1 MDAYDNIIEK
11 LEKIGSILISLLLLS
26 KNFLQLSSF
35 IFGNTAVFK
44 TIFVLLGIYALIK
57 FKWVLYKKDALL
69 LLIVFVFLTGTYIFN
84 DNSSLSDNFIYFL
97 IYGLAG
103 YVYSFCLVRE
113 SLIFKNCTLIG
124 LFWLL
129 LYLYNNNFIITD
141 SFSFGYL
148 MLPLA
153 ISSFLW
159 LAQNN
164 QRLLSRII
172 KLIIFIICS
181 LLIFFNGS
189 RGPIACYVMSLMIFA
204 FQFIKGSNKKI
215 PILIMFFLVFLMIL
229 NYKTIIVEIYN
240 AFPGKISFI
249 DKSYILLSMENGITN
264 GRIGIV
270 ESIFKE
276 YDIINLLTGIGI
288 GTYESTHVVEGYT
301 HNVVISLLLDF
312 GLIGIIIFCQIIY
325 KVFSLIYRYRDDY
338 LVLLLSI
345 SVLPLMLSG
354 TYWQSFPFWL
364 LVFTSTKIKKI
375 RPRNFAS
382 NE

>member
-1 MDAYDNIIEK
+1 MDAYDYKIEK
-11 LEKIGSILISLLLLS
+11 LERIGSVLISLLLLS

-35 IFGNTAVFK
+35 IFGNTTVFK
-44 TIFVLLGIYALIK
+44 AIFVLLGIYALIK
-57 FKWVLYKKDALL
+57 FHWVLYKKDAVLF
-69 LLIVFVFLTGTYIFN
+69 LIVFLFFVGTYIFN
-84 DNSSLSDNFIYFL
+84 DNSSLLDNLIYFL

-103 YVYSFCLVRE
+103 YAYSFCLVRE
-113 SLIFKNCTLIG
+113 SLIIKNCTLIG

-141 SFSFGYL
+141 GFSFGYL

-159 LAQNN
+159 FAQNN
-164 QRLLSRII
+164 QHLLSRIF
-172 KLIIFIICS
+172 KLIIFVICS

-189 RGPIACYVMSLMIFA
+189 RGPIACYVMSLMIYA
-204 FQFIKGSNKKI
+204 FQFIKYSNKKV
-215 PILIMFFLVFLMIL
+215 PILIMFFLVFLLIL
-229 NYKTIIVEIYN
+229 NYRTIIVGIYN

-276 YDIINLLTGIGI
+276 YDIFHLLTGIGI
-288 GTYESTHVVEGYT
+288 GTYESTHIVEGYT
-301 HNVVISLLLDF
+301 HNVVFSLLLDF
-312 GLIGIIIFCQIIY
+312 GLIGIVIICQIFY

-338 LVLLLSI
+338 LVLLFST
-345 SVLPLMLSG
+345 SVLPLMFSG

-364 LVFTSTKIKKI
+364 LIFTCAKITKKV
-375 RPRNFAS
+375 
-382 NE
+382 